1 VWDFN
6 STKMRLKETTTVKIL
21 VVFLIYIF
29 MAGNTSGEL
38 ALCIGAHWHIAL
50 EPLNHEHN
58 ENHPHIEHDRSS
70 KEREHKG
77 HMESPHCRPC
87 IDIPIFI
94 GPTDNRL
101 PVKPVKSNQETLARL
116 SQAEAL
122 ANDSFMAQIAPLPTF
137 SFADENRFL
146 RSVILIV

>member
-1 VWDFN
+1 M
-6 STKMRLKETTTVKIL
+6 SSKQTTTVKIL
-21 VVFLIYIF
+21 VVFLVYIF

-58 ENHPHIEHDRSS
+58 EIHPHIEHDG
-70 KEREHKG
+70 HVKG
-77 HMESPHCRPC
+77 PHCRPC

-101 PVKPVKSNQETLARL
+101 PVKQVKPNQETLICSSNTEVIAHDSLVVQATRL
-116 SQAEAL
+116 PVS
-122 ANDSFMAQIAPLPTF
+122 
-137 SFADENRFL
+137 SFAEENRFL
-146 RSVILIV
+146 RSVILLE